1 MVVVPFPRVEQ
12 VGTVT
17 ARRPAAI
24 KRRDPR
30 PYPGSQRGIGS
41 RPLPRRKLD
50 PPSEAGM
57 GWPVGPLEISV
68 TARES
73 GSVVVLA
80 GDAALASV
88 TCLDQ
93 ALTVQLSGRTA
104 RLRIDTSD
112 LRFADSVAIRAQSLP
127 AGELAAL
134 VDSGR
139 AVRPSDRVV
148 RRRGCHH
155 RRDADRSD
163 QRAAIR
169 SRTAPDDRRV
179 EVELRRFIVN
189 VAAGDSSQDSDRRRR
204 EHDSDPAAASGRQDA
219 GPSRRGPGNHDPGRN
234 PPRA

>member
-1 MVVVPFPRVEQ
+1 MLDMPTVPGLPPGLARTSADRVVPGLTRQRHECSYQ
-12 VGTVT
+12 RG
-17 ARRPAAI
+17 
-24 KRRDPR
+24 RDPS
-30 PYPGSQRGIGS
+30 PYPGSQRGVGS

-57 GWPVGPLEISV
+57 GWPMGPFEISV
-68 TARES
+68 TA
-73 GSVVVLA
+73 
-80 GDAALASV
+80 
-88 TCLDQ
+88 
-93 ALTVQLSGRTA
+93 QLSGRTA
-104 RLRIDTSD
+104 HLTINTSD
-112 LRFADSVAIRAQSLP
+112 LRFADSVAIQPRSLP
-127 AGELAAL
+127 GGELAAL

-179 EVELRRFIVN
+179 EVALRRFIVN
-189 VAAGDSSQDSDRRRR
+189 VAADDSSQDSDRRRR

-219 GPSRRGPGNHDPGRN
+219 GPSRRGPGDHDPGRN